1 MIVNVRFDLSD
12 ADRRRLTGSQRLA
25 TRKQVAELARRLLA
39 EAMTTLDT
47 LTEMLRTCR
56 SNIRLQTESVRRG

>member
-56 SNIRLQTESVRRG
+56 SNIRLQTEAARRG